1 VATLF
6 CDYMPPANT
15 ARGTMPASAMYL
27 YGRLAKI
34 QKAGLGGDPSGAKG
48 AEGPTD
54 LKAVVA
60 AARMASEEEAAAIA
74 ALEPHNP
81 ARDVLDDTRG
91 WRQKARAM
99 MRAASP
105 SWLFDTGGGA
115 RLVGRVTHDGSVR
128 RAFRCH
134 GFGLC
139 VCQDFAC
146 LVRKAFACPSLST
159 SCLRASRNQSCCQP
173 VVNQHLP
180 TTFP

>member
-1 VATLF
+1 
-6 CDYMPPANT
+6 
-15 ARGTMPASAMYL
+15 MPASAMYL

-99 MRAASP
+99 MH
-105 SWLFDTGGGA
+105 DA
-115 RLVGRVTHDGSVR
+115 R
-128 RAFRCH
+128 
-134 GFGLC
+134 GL
-139 VCQDFAC
+139 A
-146 LVRKAFACPSLST
+146 LLALRYRWG
-159 SCLRASRNQSCCQP
+159 RASRRPSYA
-173 VVNQHLP
+173 
-180 TTFP
+180 